1 MDKIFLRQLEVDA
14 VIGIW
19 DWEQRIRQTV
29 RVDIEMSCDV
39 RRAAATDSIET
50 ALNYKVVAKRLVEF
64 IRSSRFHL
72 VETLAEA
79 CARIVIREFDVEW
92 VRIAVAKPAAIR
104 GAREV
109 GVIIE
114 RTRADFDA

>member
-1 MDKIFLRQLEVDA
+1 MDKIVLRQLEVDA

-29 RVDIEMSCDV
+29 RVDLEMSCDV
-39 RRAAATDSIET
+39 RGAAATDSIDT
-50 ALNYKVVAKRLVEF
+50 ALDYKIVAKRLVEF
-64 IRSSRFHL
+64 IRGSRFSL

-79 CARIVIREFDVEW
+79 CAGIVVREFDVEW
-92 VRIAVAKPAAIR
+92 VRISIAKPAAIR

-109 GVIIE
+109 GVVIE
-114 RTRADFDA
+114 RTRSDFDA

>member
-29 RVDIEMSCDV
+29 RVDIELGCDV
-39 RRAAATDSIET
+39 RRAAATDSIEM
-50 ALNYKVVAKRLVEF
+50 ALDYKIVARRLVEF
-64 IRSSRFHL
+64 IRASRFQL
-72 VETLAEA
+72 IETLAEA
-79 CARIVIREFDVEW
+79 CAGIVVREFEIEW
-92 VRIAVAKPAAIR
+92 VRISIAKPAAIR

-109 GVIIE
+109 GVVIE